1 MCLFPGLGTTLVGAQ
16 GLPQLC
22 VQDHFQW
29 YQELPCNAEDRTRVG
44 HVQGKGLNPCTISLF
59 LHWELG
65 LDVKDGGHL
74 VIQNRREDT
83 VGTKEKK

>member
-1 MCLFPGLGTTLVGAQ
+1 MSRITSSG
-16 GLPQLC
+16 
-22 VQDHFQW
+22 D
-29 YQELPCNAEDRTRVG
+29 QELPCNAEDRTRVG
-44 HVQGKGLNPCTISLF
+44 HMQGKGLNPCTISLF

-83 VGTKEKK
+83 VGAKEKKQKKGPER